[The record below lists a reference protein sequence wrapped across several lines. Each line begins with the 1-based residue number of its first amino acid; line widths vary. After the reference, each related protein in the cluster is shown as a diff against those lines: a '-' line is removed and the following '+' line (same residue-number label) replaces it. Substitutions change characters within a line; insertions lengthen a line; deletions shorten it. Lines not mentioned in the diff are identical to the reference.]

1 MMTPTVSSPVAT
13 GRSSSAARSTSAR
26 EPGRLTASD
35 SVWTAT
41 FAALLVLVSGAMSLA
56 TKQPW
61 LFAALGPTILL
72 VAASPEH
79 PSSRFHSIVVG
90 HAGAFL
96 CGWVTLLL
104 CAAADAPSFLTGDT
118 LAVARV
124 WASGFAIAATSLLLP
139 TLRAFHP
146 PAAATALLI
155 TLGVY
160 RVTWKTSLAMLAGVI
175 VVALLGEWYRRFR
188 SRYERARA

>member
-1 MMTPTVSSPVAT
+1 
-13 GRSSSAARSTSAR
+13 
-26 EPGRLTASD
+26 
-35 SVWTAT
+35 
-41 FAALLVLVSGAMSLA
+41 MSLA

-61 LFAALGPTILL
+61 LFAGLGPTILL
-72 VAASPEH
+72 VASSPEH
-79 PSSRFHSIVVG
+79 PSARFHSIVVG
-90 HAGAFL
+90 HAAAFA
-96 CGWVTLLL
+96 CGWVALLL
-104 CAAADAPSFLTGDT
+104 CAATNAPSFLTGDT

-139 TLRAFHP
+139 TLRAYHP

-188 SRYERARA
+188 SRDERARA